1 MSRLVW
7 IWLGVALIAE
17 AHVVSMSEG
26 ELKVA
31 GATATFRFG
40 IPLSE
45 VTGIAERETKL
56 LDAFRFGEAR
66 RVSQACRE
74 EEGFFRCEAQ
84 YLFPQDATEFDAECR
99 LASITVPSHIHIL
112 RATNAAG
119 KTEQAYFD
127 LTVTKTRLTFR
138 EPTAAEKFLRALFEG
153 LRIGITG
160 LTTALFLF
168 AIAITATNRRQF
180 LTLAAILIAVELILN
195 VAPTAKLSLRF
206 LEAAAALSIT
216 YLAVEKLLVP
226 QAGQRWLVVATLG
239 IFHGLLFRFFNQDSR
254 PGFTAGLLVANLI
267 WLAPAA
273 LLRYLPAKPLSM
285 LLAAIGF
292 VWFLYTLLS

>member
-1 MSRLVW
+1 MIRLVGILLW
-7 IWLGVALIAE
+7 TALCAH

-26 ELKVA
+26 ELKVN

-45 VTGIAERETKL
+45 VSSLANRETAL
-56 LDAFRFGEAR
+56 LDSFRFGEAR
-66 RVSQACRE
+66 RIEQSCRE
-74 EEGFFRCEAQ
+74 EEGFFRCEAR
-84 YLFPQDATEFDAECR
+84 YLFPRDTAEFDTECR
-99 LASITVPSHIHIL
+99 LARATVPSHIHIL

-127 LTVTKTRLTFR
+127 LTVTRTHLTFR
-138 EPTAAEKFLRALFEG
+138 EPTATEKFLRALFEG

-160 LTTALFLF
+160 LTTALFLL
-168 AIAITATNRRQF
+168 AIAITAKDRREF
-180 LTLAAILIAVELILN
+180 LTLAAILIGVELALN
-195 VAPTAKLSLRF
+195 VAPTVKLSLRF
-206 LEAAAALSIT
+206 LEAAAALSVT

-226 QAGQRWLVVATLG
+226 EAGQRWLVVAILG
-239 IFHGLLFRFFNQDSR
+239 VFHGLLFRFFNQDSR
-254 PGFTAGLLVANLI
+254 PGFTAGLFIANLV

-285 LLAAIGF
+285 LLAAVGF

>member
-1 MSRLVW
+1 MIRLICCFW
-7 IWLGVALIAE
+7 IGALLGQ

-26 ELKVA
+26 ELKLD
-31 GATATFRFG
+31 GATATLRFG
-40 IPLSE
+40 IPWSE
-45 VTGIAERETKL
+45 VSAIPNPETTL
-56 LDAFRFGEAR
+56 LGGFRFGDAR
-66 RVSQACRE
+66 RIEQSCKQ
-74 EEGFFRCEAQ
+74 EEGFFRCEAK
-84 YLFPQDATEFDAECR
+84 YLFPREEAEFDVECR
-99 LASITVPSHIHIL
+99 LASATVPSHIHIL

-127 LTVTKTRLTFR
+127 LTVTKSRLTFR

-168 AIAITATNRRQF
+168 AIAITAKDRRQF
-180 LTLAAILIAVELILN
+180 LTLAATLIAVELVLN
-195 VAPTAKLSLRF
+195 LVPTVQLSLRF

-226 QAGQRWLVVATLG
+226 DAGQRWLVVAALG

-254 PGFTAGLLVANLI
+254 PGFTAGLLVADLI

-273 LLRYLPAKPLSM
+273 LLRYLPARPLTI
-285 LLAAIGF
+285 LLAATGF
-292 VWFLYTLLS
+292 AWFLYTLLS